1 MLAAIICLCG
11 FVAMSQASPWPPLAY
26 ARTAATLA
34 QLTQEEKV
42 GLASGNNLNFGKG
55 QA

>member
-1 MLAAIICLCG
+1 MLATIIILYG
-11 FVAMSQASPWPPLAY
+11 FIAVSQASPWPPLAY
-26 ARTAATLA
+26 ARTAETLA

-42 GLASGNNLNFGKG
+42 NLASGNNLNYGKG